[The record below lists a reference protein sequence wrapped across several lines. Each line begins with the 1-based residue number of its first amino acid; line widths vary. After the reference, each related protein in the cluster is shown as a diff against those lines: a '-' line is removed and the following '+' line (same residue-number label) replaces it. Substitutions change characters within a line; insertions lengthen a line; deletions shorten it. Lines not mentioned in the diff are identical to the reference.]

1 MYWVIIRMVVDLP
14 APFGP
19 TKPTTSPRSTE
30 GHLGHRD
37 YAAESLGNSLERE
50 ECHGQRLSALGVS
63 AVVGGRCPSA
73 VGRWFNPPLPR
84 GDPAAQVPVFVTHA
98 PRSVTRGGA
107 LGPLNE
113 TGRSHVRCAR
123 AY

>member
-37 YAAESLGNSLERE
+37 YAAESLGNTLERE

-63 AVVGGRCPSA
+63 AVVRGRRPPP
-73 VGRWFNPPLPR
+73 GRPGVHPPPPPGEPPPPMPPFLSPPP
-84 GDPAAQVPVFVTHA
+84 PAL
-98 PRSVTRGGA
+98 S
-107 LGPLNE
+107 
-113 TGRSHVRCAR
+113 
-123 AY
+123 